1 MSPSSRAY
9 HLAMTTQDLGRTTRV
24 GGDLGDLF
32 DRSPVDPAHTAPAAE
47 IAFVLGLVALGTAP
61 FTLTY
66 GLCAMVAGLC
76 VVTSVVGL
84 AQASRSGAAGTI
96 LAATGLVFSLAALT
110 LLGLRFTGLDTAFGD
125 AWVPQL
131 RSALQSLTDLVPTP

>member
-1 MSPSSRAY
+1 
-9 HLAMTTQDLGRTTRV
+9 MTTQDLGRV
-24 GGDLGDLF
+24 GGDLGELF
-32 DRSPVDPAHTAPAAE
+32 KRSPVDPAHTAPAAE

-84 AQASRSGAAGTI
+84 AQASRNGAAGTV
-96 LAATGLVFSLAALT
+96 LAATGLVLSLAALT
-110 LLGLRFTGLDTAFGD
+110 MLGLRFSGLDTAFGD
-125 AWVPQL
+125 PWLPHLHAG
-131 RSALQSLTDLVPTP
+131 LQRLTDLVPTP

>member
-1 MSPSSRAY
+1 
-9 HLAMTTQDLGRTTRV
+9 MTTQDLGRIDRV
-24 GGDLGDLF
+24 STPGRIGGDLGVLF
-32 DRSPVDPAHTAPAAE
+32 ERSPVDPAHTAPAAE

-76 VVTSVVGL
+76 LVSSVVGL
-84 AQASRSGAAGTI
+84 AQASRAGAAGTT

-110 LLGLRFTGLDTAFGD
+110 MLGLRFTGLDTTFGD
-125 AWVPQL
+125 AWLPDL
-131 RSALQSLTDLVPTP
+131 RSALDALTDLVPTP